1 MAEKTNWTRDTFSQL
16 YNEHY
21 RGLSVYAANFVGNLS
36 EAEDIVQEVFS
47 TLWEHDLSFISS
59 TAIKAYLYRS
69 VRNGSLDML
78 KHKNVEESYIHKT
91 MEAYPEIKFDDS
103 GDTLNKEI
111 VYAKLFRT
119 IEDLPQRQREIF
131 LLYMRGKKNREIAE
145 IMQVSVDTVKTQ
157 KRRAMSFL
165 RQKLGSKEYEML
177 VFLLLN
183 SISI

>member
-1 MAEKTNWTRDTFSQL
+1 MEEKTNWNRDNFSQL
-16 YNEHY
+16 YNAYY
-21 RGLSVYAANFVGNLS
+21 RGLSVYAANFVGNLA

-59 TAIKAYLYRS
+59 TAIKSYLYRS

-145 IMQVSVDTVKTQ
+145 IMQVSIDTVKTQ
-157 KRRAMSFL
+157 KRRAMNFL
-165 RQKLGSKEYEML
+165 RQKLGEKEYEL
-177 VFLLLN
+177 LFILLLN